1 MIGFKNPIGQK
12 KNAILKSI
20 KRFVV
25 PIGEPIGKGKL
36 KQSPEN
42 QSRMGRKFPW
52 IGCVD
57 HLSIYYSFSA
67 CIDPTVKCL
76 FRILFCS
83 ASSIRLLYFVQLAK
97 PRVAHFRPPFQPH
110 LIVKVS
116 PRQAHGFCC
125 FIFVVLIKKNN
136 YNRPPYSSV
145 YK

>member
-12 KNAILKSI
+12 KKMQFWKALSVSWYLLENLSEKVNWNS
-20 KRFVV
+20 R
-25 PIGEPIGKGKL
+25 
-36 KQSPEN
+36 EN